1 MQKNRMTGSGVKIIT
16 SHNNNNNHFRAMFME
31 HYRPTVER
39 DRAGGKKRLFVIN
52 GLIILTIFKN
62 LKDLK
67 VWKGEQVVDGKR
79 K

>member
-1 MQKNRMTGSGVKIIT
+1 MKKNWMTDTGVKIII

-31 HYRPTVER
+31 HYWPTEEWG
-39 DRAGGKKRLFVIN
+39 RAGGKKRLFVIN

-67 VWKGEQVVDGKR
+67 VWKEEQEVDEKR